1 MNNIIL
7 ISRPALFIWRLKLK
21 IKRYNVNKYIST
33 YKKEPSMREPHAQIC
48 PIYMNNSK
56 LRTNSGQDMVEL
68 FSRLFL
74 MFKILS

>member
-21 IKRYNVNKYIST
+21 IKRYNVNKYIPT

-48 PIYMNNSK
+48 PIY
-56 LRTNSGQDMVEL
+56 
-68 FSRLFL
+68 
-74 MFKILS
+74 I